1 LTAGDYPDAP
11 AFYTFVIGASQFVAN
26 SGDLGQGAG
35 PISLGLTGL
44 PEAHH
49 NAQHDDPIPRRTPT
63 PLRSPRGASLRP
75 TTVTLELPDV
85 TKRPQKSAAFYFA
98 AWIQSEDRNMK
109 FDDFPASALM
119 NITTRPPLVF
129 VRGEGSW
136 LWDHEGK
143 RYLDFVQGWAVNC
156 LGHSPAVIT
165 NALVEQ
171 SRKLI
176 TPSPAF
182 YNEPS
187 MRLAKCIVEH
197 SCFQRVFF
205 TNSGAEANEGAIKL
219 ARKWGALNKGGAY
232 EIITFEDSFHGRTLA
247 TMSASGK
254 PQFRELFEPKV
265 PGFPKAKLNDLA
277 SVERLITDKTVAVML
292 EPIQGET
299 GVIIA
304 TDGFMGDLRALTQQ
318 RGLLLIVDEIQTG
331 VGRTGKLW
339 GYEHSGVVPDIMT
352 LGKGL
357 GGGVPLAALVAKEK
371 VSCFEPGDQ
380 GGTFNGNPLMAAVG
394 CAIMDVMLAPGFLQ
408 AVEERGAYLMKGLS
422 DLSARL
428 GLGEVRGRG
437 LLVALDLKHDIA
449 TRLVDIARDD
459 GLLLNAPRPNLL
471 RFMPALTLSREETDI
486 MLTMLEDGLRRV
498 MKS

>member
-1 LTAGDYPDAP
+1 
-11 AFYTFVIGASQFVAN
+11 
-26 SGDLGQGAG
+26 
-35 PISLGLTGL
+35 
-44 PEAHH
+44 
-49 NAQHDDPIPRRTPT
+49 
-63 PLRSPRGASLRP
+63 
-75 TTVTLELPDV
+75 
-85 TKRPQKSAAFYFA
+85 
-98 AWIQSEDRNMK
+98 MK
-109 FDDFPASALM
+109 FDDFPAQSLM
-119 NITTRPPLVF
+119 EITSRPPLVF

-171 SRKLI
+171 SRKLV

-187 MRLAKCIVEH
+187 MRLAQSIVEH
-197 SCFQRVFF
+197 SCFQKVFF

-219 ARKWGALNKGGAY
+219 ARKWGALNKAGAY
-232 EIITFEDSFHGRTLA
+232 EIITLENSFHGRTLA

-254 PQFRELFEPKV
+254 SQFRDLFEPKV
-265 PGFPKAKLNDLA
+265 PGFPKARINDLA
-277 SVERLITDKTVAVML
+277 SIEALITDKTVAVML

-299 GVIIA
+299 GVVIA
-304 TDGFMGDLRALTQQ
+304 TDTFMRDLRKLTQQ
-318 RGLLLIVDEIQTG
+318 RELLLIVDEIQTG

-339 GYEHSGVVPDIMT
+339 GYEYSGIEPDIMT

-357 GGGVPLAALVAKEK
+357 GGGVPLAALVAREA
-371 VSCFEPGDQ
+371 VSVFEHGDQ

-394 CAIMDVMLAPGFLQ
+394 CAIMAVMLAPGFLQ
-408 AVEERGAYLMKGLS
+408 AVQARGAHLMKGLS
-422 DLSARL
+422 SLAARN

-437 LLVALDLKHDIA
+437 LLVALDLKQDIA
-449 TRLVDIARDD
+449 PKVVEFARDA

-471 RFMPALTLSREETDI
+471 RFMPALNITNEEIDT
-486 MLTMLEDGLRRV
+486 MLTGLDGALRAVTR
-498 MKS
+498 